1 VMSRILVAEDEPG
14 ISSFV
19 MKGLTAAGHTAS
31 VVEDGLTALWTLRT
45 NEFDLVVLDLG
56 LPGMNGLSVLT
67 ELRKDGNKIPVVILT
82 AQDDIDTLVAGL
94 DLGAS
99 DFIPKPFRFEE
110 LLARIRSRL
119 RETGLAAVKRI
130 ELGDLSVD
138 IAGRRVERA
147 GKAVELTGKEFLLL
161 ETFLAHQGQ
170 ILSRQQ
176 LLSHVWGYD
185 FDPGSNIVDVYVRY
199 LRKKLGP
206 DVISTVRG
214 VGYRLGPVTS
224 LEDSH

>member
-1 VMSRILVAEDEPG
+1 MSRILVAEDEPG

-31 VVEDGLTALWTLRT
+31 VVDDGLTALWTLRT
-45 NEFDLVVLDLG
+45 NDFDLVVLDLG
-56 LPGMNGLSVLT
+56 LPGMDGLSVLT
-67 ELRKDGNKIPVVILT
+67 ELRKEGNEVPVVILT
-82 AQDDIDTLVAGL
+82 AQDDVDTLVAGL
-94 DLGAS
+94 ELGAS
-99 DFIPKPFRFEE
+99 DFIAKPFRFEE

-119 RETGLAAVKRI
+119 REVGQGQSKRFDM
-130 ELGDLSVD
+130 GDLSVD

-147 GKAVELTGKEFLLL
+147 GKVVELTGTEFLLL
-161 ETFLAHQGQ
+161 ETFLGHQGQ
-170 ILSRQQ
+170 VLSRQQ

-199 LRKKLGP
+199 LRRKLGP

-214 VGYRLGPVTS
+214 VGYRLGTLS
-224 LEDSH
+224 